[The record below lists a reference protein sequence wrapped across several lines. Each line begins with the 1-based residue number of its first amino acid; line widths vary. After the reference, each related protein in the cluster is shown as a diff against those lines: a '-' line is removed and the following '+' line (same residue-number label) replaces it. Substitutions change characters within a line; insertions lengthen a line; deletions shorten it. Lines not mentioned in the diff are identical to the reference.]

1 MGGRERGKEREE
13 EGSERKIGGIKGRER
28 ERDIAGTLNIIFFGA
43 QRFPVVW
50 LARGWTGEVARWEGG
65 SRRGRIHTDPGS
77 SPFRAGA
84 LW

>member
-1 MGGRERGKEREE
+1 MVHPYRYFRSELTVRDGWGEERGGKRE
-13 EGSERKIGGIKGRER
+13 
-28 ERDIAGTLNIIFFGA
+28 IAGTLNIIFFGA